1 MAAVSQRHGGAAALP
16 RPAVAG
22 GDPLPALVG
31 AAAAAAA
38 IAVSAGATTLFVRRL
53 AGGFQTL
60 PGPATSWLVT
70 AAGIAVIAAA
80 DAVIRWGAV
89 SRWTGVLPRAGLV
102 LGLFTLVAGGDRGA
116 AGGASLAAVALAA
129 IVAVLPPPRAR
140 SRSRPL
146 AWPRPRPE
154 TAPRPP
160 LPLSRSGS
168 GGPWAEELPAP
179 AAHVIAPE
187 AFAPLLNDAWVAGLR
202 QRLERFETAA
212 GEDRLVGRVI
222 VSLSAGSRSGHA
234 HLGFCPPFAAL
245 PAVAATTDYDGVEAI
260 VTAAEVVPWGVR
272 VECRLSEPAEEPL
285 EIPVDV
291 VAHLTR
297 PAD

>member
-1 MAAVSQRHGGAAALP
+1 MAAFSQRHGGTAVLSRAAS
-16 RPAVAG
+16 AG
-22 GDPLPALVG
+22 GDPLAALVG

-38 IAVSAGATTLFVRRL
+38 IAMAAGAATLLVRRVT
-53 AGGFQTL
+53 GGFQTL
-60 PGPATSWLVT
+60 PGPATTWLVT
-70 AAGIAVIAAA
+70 AVGIAVIAAA
-80 DAVIRWGAV
+80 DAAIRFGAV

-102 LGLFTLVAGGDRGA
+102 LGLFALVAGGESGA
-116 AGGASLAAVALAA
+116 AGGASLAAVAVAA
-129 IVAVLPPPRAR
+129 IVAVVPPPRAG
-140 SRSRPL
+140 SRS
-146 AWPRPRPE
+146 RPRPE
-154 TAPRPP
+154 TAPRRP
-160 LPLSRSGS
+160 LPPSRPGS

-187 AFAPLLNDAWVAGLR
+187 AFAPLLNDAWAAGLR

-212 GEDRLVGRVI
+212 GEDHLVGRVI

-245 PAVAATTDYDGVEAI
+245 PAVAVTTEYDGVEAI
-260 VTAAEVVPWGVR
+260 VSAAEVVPWGVR
-272 VECRLSEPAEEPL
+272 VECRLFEPAEEPL

>member
-1 MAAVSQRHGGAAALP
+1 MAAVSQRHGGAAVLSRA
-16 RPAVAG
+16 ASAG

-38 IAVSAGATTLFVRRL
+38 IAVAAGAATLLVRRL

-60 PGPATSWLVT
+60 PGPATTWLVT
-70 AAGIAVIAAA
+70 AMGIAVIAAA
-80 DAVIRWGAV
+80 DAAIRFGAV
-89 SRWTGVLPRAGLV
+89 SRWTGVLPRVGLV
-102 LGLFTLVAGGDRGA
+102 LGLLALAAGGESGA
-116 AGGASLAAVALAA
+116 AGGTSLAAVALAA
-129 IVAVLPPPRAR
+129 LVAVVPPPRAA

-160 LPLSRSGS
+160 LPPSRTGS

-179 AAHVIAPE
+179 AARVIAPE
-187 AFAPLLNDAWVAGLR
+187 AFAPLLNDARAAGLR

-212 GEDRLVGRVI
+212 GEDHLVGRVI

-234 HLGFCPPFAAL
+234 HIGFCPPFAAL
-245 PAVAATTDYDGVEAI
+245 PAVEVTTDYDGVEA
-260 VTAAEVVPWGVR
+260 VVVAAEVVPWGVR
-272 VECRLSEPAEEPL
+272 VECRLFEPAEEPL

-291 VAHLTR
+291 VAHLGG
-297 PAD
+297 P

>member
-1 MAAVSQRHGGAAALP
+1 MAAFSQRHGGAAALP
-16 RPAVAG
+16 RPAGALA
-22 GDPLPALVG
+22 DPLPALIG

-38 IAVSAGATTLFVRRL
+38 IAVSAGAVTLLVRRL

-80 DAVIRWGAV
+80 DAAIRWGAV
-89 SRWTGVLPRAGLV
+89 SRWTALLPRAGLV
-102 LGLFTLVAGGDRGA
+102 LGLFALVAGGESGA

-129 IVAVLPPPRAR
+129 IVAVVPPPRPGFQR
-140 SRSRPL
+140 R
-146 AWPRPRPE
+146 AWPRPE
-154 TAPRPP
+154 TAPRRP
-160 LPLSRSGS
+160 LPPSRP
-168 GGPWAEELPAP
+168 GPWAEELPAP
-179 AAHVIAPE
+179 AAGVTVPE
-187 AFAPLLNDAWVAGLR
+187 AFAQLLNDAPAAGLR

-212 GEDRLVGRVI
+212 GEDHLVGRVI
-222 VSLSAGSRSGHA
+222 VSLSPGSRSGHA

-245 PAVAATTDYDGVEAI
+245 PLVAVTTDYDGVEAL
-260 VTAAEVVPWGVR
+260 VSAAEVVPWGVR

>member
-1 MAAVSQRHGGAAALP
+1 MAAFLQRHGGAAVLP
-16 RPAVAG
+16 RPAGVG
-22 GDPLPALVG
+22 GDPLAALVG

-38 IAVSAGATTLFVRRL
+38 IAVAAGAATLFVRRL

-60 PGPATSWLVT
+60 PDPATSWLVT

-80 DAVIRWGAV
+80 DAGLRWGAV
-89 SRWTGVLPRAGLV
+89 SRWTALLPRAGLV
-102 LGLFTLVAGGDRGA
+102 LGLFALVAGGEIGSA
-116 AGGASLAAVALAA
+116 EGASLAAVALAA
-129 IVAVLPPPRAR
+129 IVAVVPPPRAGPGR
-140 SRSRPL
+140 RAGMAPQRRPL
-146 AWPRPRPE
+146 RRR
-154 TAPRPP
+154 T
-160 LPLSRSGS
+160 GS
-168 GGPWAEELPAP
+168 DTPWAKGRPASP
-179 AAHVIAPE
+179 ARVTVPVASALV
-187 AFAPLLNDAWVAGLR
+187 LNDAPAAGLR

-234 HLGFCPPFAAL
+234 HLGFCPPFATL
-245 PAVAATTDYDGVEAI
+245 PAVAVTTDYDGVEAI

-291 VAHLTR
+291 VAHLGG
-297 PAD
+297 P